1 VRPSTDSNI
10 RIGTVEDRRPAA
22 PTHAGPAHGTIGGV
36 DTRLAL
42 RAAVL
47 QAIGVAVLGLATG
60 LALPHSFFEDWGWL
74 VGPAAWIAAALFTA
88 GVLRLPL
95 LAALAGAAVAGVV
108 SLAAVLIG
116 IHWLGAAIAVVVFA
130 LWCGRLRPR
139 RPAAAAA

>member
-1 VRPSTDSNI
+1 M
-10 RIGTVEDRRPAA
+10 
-22 PTHAGPAHGTIGGV
+22 

-74 VGPAAWIAAALFTA
+74 VGPAAWIAATVLTA
-88 GVLRLPL
+88 TVRRLPL
-95 LAALAGAAVAGVV
+95 LPALGGAALAGVV
-108 SLAAVLIG
+108 SLAAVLVG
-116 IHWLGAAIAVVVFA
+116 IHWLGAAIAIVVFA

-139 RPAAAAA
+139 RGAPAAA